1 MDPVTW
7 RSEPWLLAS
16 QAALLLSQ
24 LPKPQVNG
32 VAPGTRSWEGG
43 RTQEEAVSLA
53 LVSFIVG
60 LLL

>member
-1 MDPVTW
+1 MITW
-7 RSEPWLLAS
+7 G
-16 QAALLLSQ
+16 Q
-24 LPKPQVNG
+24 LPTPQTAHEAKPQVNG